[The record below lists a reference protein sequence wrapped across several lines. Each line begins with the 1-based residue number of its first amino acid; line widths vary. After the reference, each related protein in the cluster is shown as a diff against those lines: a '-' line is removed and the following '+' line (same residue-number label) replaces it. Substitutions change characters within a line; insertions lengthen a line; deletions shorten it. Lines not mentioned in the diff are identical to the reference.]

1 MLRRDYTHMNHSR
14 QRLCQKKVKITC
26 LNFHPKT
33 PSKTRNFSINNKYGL
48 LARFKTMSN
57 TQTHAFQTEISQLLD
72 LMINSLYSQKEIFLR
87 ELISNSSDAIDKRRF
102 EALTD
107 ASLLSDDEELAV
119 TITTDKEAKT
129 LTISDNGIG
138 MSHDEIIDNIGT
150 IARSGTKKF
159 MEALKGNQDQDDM
172 SLIGQFGVGFYSV
185 FMVADKVT
193 LVTRRAGSEQAYQWE
208 SDGKGEFTISDAERS
223 DAGTSIT
230 LFLRE
235 GESEYLEDFRLK
247 HIINKYSEHISLP
260 IKMFAPQP
268 LDDEGKPI
276 EDAEPEL
283 ETVNKGTAL
292 WARPKNEISEEEY
305 QNFYQSLSHD
315 MEAPLS
321 TLHHKVEGN
330 LEYTSLL
337 FIPKKAPFDLWN
349 RENRKGV
356 KLYVRRIF
364 ITDDAESLMPNYL
377 RFIKGVVDSA
387 DLPLNVSREILQS
400 DRDIAKIKARAVKRV
415 LDELKRLATN
425 EAETYQEFWNE
436 FGQVIK
442 EGIVEDIPNKDNITA
457 LLRFAST
464 KADDQTVS
472 LDDYVGRM
480 QEDQDAIYY
489 ITAESHKAAKG
500 SPHLEMFAK
509 KGIEVL
515 LLSDPVDEWLVQS
528 LYEFNEKPLK
538 SVTKGDLELNEEEKK
553 EQEEQK
559 QALSSVTEKLKEVLQ
574 DSVKDVRLTH
584 RLTESPACLVADE
597 TDPGANL
604 ERIMKAMGQEAPT
617 TKPILEI
624 NPDHALIKQLDENQT
639 SFNDWAHVLFDQAAL
654 SEGAQL
660 KDPANYVKLVNKL
673 LTA

>member
-1 MLRRDYTHMNHSR
+1 
-14 QRLCQKKVKITC
+14 
-26 LNFHPKT
+26 
-33 PSKTRNFSINNKYGL
+33 
-48 LARFKTMSN
+48 MSN
-57 TQTHAFQTEISQLLD
+57 TKTHAFQTEISQLLD

-119 TITTDKEAKT
+119 TITTDKDAKT

-138 MSHDEIIDNIGT
+138 MSHDEIIENIGT

-159 MEALKGNQDQDDM
+159 MEALKSDQESGDDV

-193 LVTRRAGSEQAYQWE
+193 LVTRRAGNDQAYQWE
-208 SDGKGEFTISDAERS
+208 SDGKGEFTISETKRD

-230 LFLRE
+230 LHLRE
-235 GESEYLEDFRLK
+235 DEQEYLEDFRLK

-260 IKMFAPQP
+260 IKMLGAVP
-268 LDDEGKPI
+268 LDDEGNPK
-276 EDAEPEL
+276 EGEEPEL

-292 WARPKNEISEEEY
+292 WARAKNDINEEEY
-305 QNFYQSLSHD
+305 QNFYQSLSYD
-315 MEAPLS
+315 MEPPLS

-337 FIPKKAPFDLWN
+337 FIPKKAPYDLWN

-400 DRDIAKIKARAVKRV
+400 DRDISKIESRLVKRV
-415 LDELKRLATN
+415 LDELKRIAKDDN
-425 EAETYQEFWNE
+425 DTYQAFWQE

-442 EGIVEDIPNKDNITA
+442 EGVVEDMANKDNITP

-464 KADDQTVS
+464 ESDEPTVS
-472 LDDYVGRM
+472 LEDYIARM
-480 QEDQDAIYY
+480 GEDQDAIYY

-515 LLSDPVDEWLVQS
+515 LLSDPVDEWLVNS

-538 SVTKGDLELNEEEKK
+538 SVTKGDLELSEDEKK

-559 QALSSVTEKLKEVLQ
+559 EALSFVTDKLKEALS
-574 DSVKDVRLTH
+574 DSVKDVRLTN

-597 TDPGANL
+597 TDPGANM
-604 ERIMKAMGQEAPT
+604 ERIMKAMGQEAPE

-624 NPDHALIKQLDENQT
+624 NPDHALIKQLDET
-639 SFNDWAHVLFDQAAL
+639 SDKFGDWAQVLFDQAAL

-660 KDPANYVKLVNKL
+660 KDPANYVKLVNRL
-673 LTA
+673 LVS

>member
-1 MLRRDYTHMNHSR
+1 
-14 QRLCQKKVKITC
+14 
-26 LNFHPKT
+26 
-33 PSKTRNFSINNKYGL
+33 
-48 LARFKTMSN
+48 MSN
-57 TQTHAFQTEISQLLD
+57 TQTHVFQTEISQLLD

-107 ASLLSDDEELAV
+107 ATLLSDDEELAV
-119 TITTDKEAKT
+119 TITTDKEANT
-129 LTISDNGIG
+129 ITISDNGIG
-138 MSHDEIIDNIGT
+138 MGHDEIIENIGT

-159 MEALKGNQDQDDM
+159 MQALKSESDSDGDV

-193 LVTRRAGSEQAYQWE
+193 LITRRAGAEQAYQWE
-208 SDGKGEFTISDAERS
+208 SDGKGEFTIADTQRE

-230 LFLRE
+230 LHLRDE
-235 GESEYLEDFRLK
+235 ESEYLEDFRLK

-260 IKMFAPQP
+260 IKMLGSAP
-268 LDDEGKPI
+268 LDDEGNPK
-276 EDAEPEL
+276 EGEEAEF

-292 WARPKNEISEEEY
+292 WARPKSEVSDEEY
-305 QNFYQSLSHD
+305 QSFYQSLSYD
-315 MEAPLS
+315 MEPPLS

-337 FIPKKAPFDLWN
+337 FIPKKAPYDLWN
-349 RENRKGV
+349 REDKKGI

-364 ITDDAESLMPNYL
+364 ITDDAENLMPNYL
-377 RFIKGVVDSA
+377 RFIKGVIDSS

-400 DRDIAKIKARAVKRV
+400 DRDIKKIKGRAVKRV
-415 LDELKRLATN
+415 LDELKRIAKD
-425 EAETYQEFWNE
+425 EPDTYQEFWKE

-442 EGIVEDIPNKDNITA
+442 EGVVEDMANKDNITP

-464 KADDQTVS
+464 ESDEQTVS
-472 LDDYVGRM
+472 LEEYAGRM
-480 QEDQDAIYY
+480 KEDQDAIYY

-515 LLSDPVDEWLVQS
+515 LMSDPVDEWLANS
-528 LYEFNEKPLK
+528 LPEFNEKPLK
-538 SVTKGDLELNEEEKK
+538 SVTKGDLELSDDEKK

-559 QALSSVTEKLKEVLQ
+559 EALSSITEKLKEALK
-574 DSVKDVRLTH
+574 DSVKDVRLTN

-597 TDPGANL
+597 NDPGANL
-604 ERIMKAMGQEAPT
+604 ERIMKAMGQDAPSSM
-617 TKPILEI
+617 PILEI
-624 NPDHALIKQLDENQT
+624 NPDHALIKQLDENNEH
-639 SFNDWAHVLFDQAAL
+639 FNDWALVLFDQAAL

-660 KDPANYVKLVNKL
+660 KDPASYVKLVNKL
-673 LTA
+673 LVN

>member
-1 MLRRDYTHMNHSR
+1 
-14 QRLCQKKVKITC
+14 
-26 LNFHPKT
+26 
-33 PSKTRNFSINNKYGL
+33 
-48 LARFKTMSN
+48 MSN

-107 ASLLSDDEELAV
+107 ASLLSEDEELAV
-119 TITTDKEAKT
+119 NIITDKDNRT

-138 MSHDEIIDNIGT
+138 MSHDELIENIGT

-159 MEALKGNQDQDDM
+159 MEALKADQTDSDDVN
-172 SLIGQFGVGFYSV
+172 LIGQFGVGFYSV
-185 FMVADKVT
+185 FMVADKVSV
-193 LVTRRAGSEQAYQWE
+193 LTRRAGSDQAHLWE
-208 SDGKGEFTISDAERS
+208 SDGKGEFTISEAVRA

-230 LFLRE
+230 LHLRE
-235 GESEYLEDFRLK
+235 DETEYLEDFRLK

-260 IKMFAPQP
+260 IKMLGTPP
-268 LDDEGKPI
+268 LDEEGNPI
-276 EDAEPEL
+276 EGQEAEF

-292 WARPKNEISEEEY
+292 WARAKNEISEEEY
-305 QNFYQSLSHD
+305 QNFYQSLSYD
-315 MEAPLS
+315 MEPPLS

-349 RENRKGV
+349 RDNNKGI
-356 KLYVRRIF
+356 KLYVRRVF
-364 ITDDAESLMPNYL
+364 ITEESEALMPNYL
-377 RFIKGVVDSA
+377 RFIKGVIDSA

-400 DRDIAKIKARAVKRV
+400 DRDIKKIKGRAVKRV
-415 LDELKRLATN
+415 LDELKRVAKD
-425 EAETYQEFWNE
+425 EPETYQEFWSE

-442 EGIVEDIPNKDNITA
+442 EGIVEDMGNKDNITP

-464 KADDQTVS
+464 ESEQQAVS
-472 LDDYVGRM
+472 FEDYVGRIK
-480 QEDQDAIYY
+480 EDQDAIYY
-489 ITAESHKAAKG
+489 ITAESQKAAAG

-515 LLSDPVDEWLVQS
+515 LLSDPVDEWLVNS
-528 LYEFNEKPLK
+528 LTEFNEKPLK
-538 SVTKGDLELNEEEKK
+538 SVTKGDLDLSEEEKK
-553 EQEEQK
+553 EQDEQK
-559 QALSSVTEKLKEVLQ
+559 EALSSVTDKLKEALA
-574 DSVKDVRLTH
+574 DSVKDVRLTN

-604 ERIMKAMGQEAPT
+604 ERIMKAMGQDAPS

-624 NPDHALIKQLDENQT
+624 NPDHALIKQLDESSDT
-639 SFNDWAHVLFDQAAL
+639 FSDWAQVLFDQAAL

-660 KDPANYVKLVNKL
+660 KDPSNYVKLVNRL
-673 LTA
+673 LVG

>member
-1 MLRRDYTHMNHSR
+1 
-14 QRLCQKKVKITC
+14 
-26 LNFHPKT
+26 
-33 PSKTRNFSINNKYGL
+33 
-48 LARFKTMSN
+48 MSN
-57 TQTHAFQTEISQLLD
+57 TQTHVFQTEISQLLD

-129 LTISDNGIG
+129 ITISDNGIG
-138 MSHDEIIDNIGT
+138 MAHDEIIDNIGT

-159 MEALKGNQDQDDM
+159 MQALKSESDADGDV

-193 LVTRRAGSEQAYQWE
+193 LITRRAGSEQAHQWE
-208 SDGKGEFTISDAERS
+208 SDGKGEFTIADASRD

-230 LFLRE
+230 LHLRE
-235 GESEYLEDFRLK
+235 EENEYLEDFRLK
-247 HIINKYSEHISLP
+247 HIVNKYSEHISLP
-260 IKMFAPQP
+260 IKMLGAAP
-268 LDDEGKPI
+268 LDEEGNPK
-276 EDAEPEL
+276 EGEEAEF
-283 ETVNKGTAL
+283 ETVNTGTAL
-292 WARPKNEISEEEY
+292 WARSKNEISDEEY
-305 QNFYQSLSHD
+305 QSFYQSLSYD
-315 MEAPLS
+315 MVPPLS

-337 FIPKKAPFDLWN
+337 FIPKKAPYDLWN
-349 RENRKGV
+349 REDKKGI

-364 ITDDAESLMPNYL
+364 ITDDADNLMPNYL
-377 RFIKGVVDSA
+377 RFIKGVIDSS

-400 DRDIAKIKARAVKRV
+400 DRDIKKIKGRAVKRV
-415 LDELKRLATN
+415 LDELKRIAKDD
-425 EAETYQEFWNE
+425 AETYLEFWKE

-442 EGIVEDIPNKDNITA
+442 EGVVEDMANKDNITP

-464 KADDQTVS
+464 ESDEQVVS

-515 LLSDPVDEWLVQS
+515 LMSDPVDEWLSNS
-528 LYEFNEKPLK
+528 LPEYSEKPLK

-559 QALSSVTEKLKEVLQ
+559 EALSSVTDKLKEALSE
-574 DSVKDVRLTH
+574 SVKEVRLTN

-597 TDPGANL
+597 SDPGANL
-604 ERIMKAMGQEAPT
+604 ERIMKAMGQDAPSSM
-617 TKPILEI
+617 PILEI
-624 NPDHALIKQLDENQT
+624 NPDHALIKQLNENDEHF
-639 SFNDWAHVLFDQAAL
+639 SDWAQVLFDQAAL

-660 KDPANYVKLVNKL
+660 KDPSRYVKLVNKL
-673 LTA
+673 LVN